1 MRMKA
6 LGANFPTVLSGGCSG
21 SLTARAGR
29 WKPSTNQPAR
39 LPCRTARREGE
50 RARCSRED
58 IGGLL
63 CLSVTGGALDRFTDA
78 DIGAAATDVS
88 CHRSINVGIV
98 RMWRGSEQRRCRH
111 DLTRLA
117 IAALDDFQVQAF
129 CTLAPVGVAPTP
141 SIVVMARLPIA
152 PTGRRQERRGLP
164 SICTV
169 QAPHWAMPQPNLVPV
184 MPSTSRSTQSSGV
197 SAGPSKVRFSP
208 LIFRFISKNL
218 RPVTVA
224 YFAAAAFFRWPC
236 DRLSVDGLED
246 TAQRGA

>member
-6 LGANFPTVLSGGCSG
+6 LGANLPSVLSGGGSG

-29 WKPSTNQPAR
+29 EKPSTNQPAR

-50 RARCSRED
+50 RARCSRKD

-117 IAALDDFQVQAF
+117 IAALDDFQVQ
-129 CTLAPVGVAPTP
+129 P
-141 SIVVMARLPIA
+141 SLLYPRSCGRGADALDRGDGAIA
-152 PTGRRQERRGLP
+152 DRADGQETR
-164 SICTV
+164 
-169 QAPHWAMPQPNLVPV
+169 
-184 MPSTSRSTQSSGV
+184 TQRFAIDMHG
-197 SAGPSKVRFSP
+197 AGAA
-208 LIFRFISKNL
+208 LGD
-218 RPVTVA
+218 
-224 YFAAAAFFRWPC
+224 AAAEFGAGHAEHIAQHPKQRRVSGPIEG
-236 DRLSVDGLED
+236 SVFTVDI
-246 TAQRGA
+246 